1 MIKRTLI
8 RYPIIQKN
16 HGGSYCSFRKK
27 LLPVG
32 IEEVIQH
39 VSNKR
44 NAGLHESRQ
53 IDISG
58 IQATVCGQYR

>member
-16 HGGSYCSFRKK
+16 HGGSYSSFLKK
-27 LLPVG
+27 LPPVG
-32 IEEVIQH
+32 IEEAIQH